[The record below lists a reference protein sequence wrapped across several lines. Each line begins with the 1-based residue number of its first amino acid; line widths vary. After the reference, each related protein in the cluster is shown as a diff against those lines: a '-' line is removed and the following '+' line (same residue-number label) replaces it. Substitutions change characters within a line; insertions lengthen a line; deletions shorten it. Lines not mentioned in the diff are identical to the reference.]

1 MADDFEISKSI
12 IEEAGI
18 GGTEELQ
25 EFSKA
30 TLTAY
35 LTRFRLHQ
43 SRLEMCR
50 IQYATAAQ
58 KVDDSNINTSILN
71 QMKTIQAFDSSRG
84 KAKILPEDEL
94 EELETFEEKVIQA
107 QTNLQAGQ
115 QNIHMNANLNIFK
128 QVMLEIGRDVY
139 KLKQEVTGITEH
151 FAFMYRGA
159 NRSGLKAVTV
169 PVDTFFNQL
178 LNNPD
183 FNKVIQVEQRG
194 SGFKDWSLRFNNSA
208 TKSVLGQLAQSGQGI
223 LHNIN
228 AIIDENGVWH
238 NAMNLY
244 DSLKR
249 QAKNMYVPYKKLTKK
264 ERAKV
269 DNDFMNDV
277 LRVDYGYLVVRKEF
291 QTGFIAQNIFNAYI
305 NQMSYKYETDR
316 VAWYKGEDVRK
327 NNSNIGYSVKSL
339 LEQSPTLYAVNSVQN
354 ALTAIITT
362 LEATMNLPIN
372 QIKGQLESAVF
383 SAANEIGS
391 MFSEDLNELTNLQK

>member
-1 MADDFEISKSI
+1 MEYLKLPIS
-12 IEEAGI
+12 
-18 GGTEELQ
+18 
-25 EFSKA
+25 
-30 TLTAY
+30 
-35 LTRFRLHQ
+35 
-43 SRLEMCR
+43 
-50 IQYATAAQ
+50 
-58 KVDDSNINTSILN
+58 
-71 QMKTIQAFDSSRG
+71 
-84 KAKILPEDEL
+84 
-94 EELETFEEKVIQA
+94 VI
-107 QTNLQAGQ
+107 
-115 QNIHMNANLNIFK
+115 
-128 QVMLEIGRDVY
+128 
-139 KLKQEVTGITEH
+139 
-151 FAFMYRGA
+151 
-159 NRSGLKAVTV
+159 
-169 PVDTFFNQL
+169 
-178 LNNPD
+178 
-183 FNKVIQVEQRG
+183 
-194 SGFKDWSLRFNNSA
+194 RFNNSA

-238 NAMNLY
+238 GAMNLY

-383 SAANEIGS
+383 SAASEIGS
-391 MFSEDLNELTNLQK
+391 IFSEDLNELTNLQK